1 MFQNS
6 FFYLIAIG
14 VFLYYR
20 NKYTKK
26 AKNEID
32 DYHSKNKKA
41 DS

>member
-1 MFQNS
+1 MFQNL
-6 FFYLIAIG
+6 FFYLIAIC
-14 VFLYYR
+14 VFIYYR
-20 NKYTKK
+20 NKYVQK